1 MCDPRMSDTACE
13 HGAAAHDGSESG
25 AGTVPEAARAWL
37 LIEHDGPWPAE
48 AVDADLPAPLRDL
61 AALADKR
68 GIRVQLIRRA
78 GQRRV
83 RGGKR
88 GVRDG
93 NGDPAV
99 FAGWTAGSSPW
110 LRRGGIG
117 DAGVLGARLEG
128 LAEGIVPDFGTP
140 AADPLFLVCTH
151 GRRDVCCARYG
162 GPLAR
167 ALAAR
172 YPGQVW
178 ETTHVGGHRYAANL
192 VLLPHGLYYGPVDE
206 EAAVAAITAY
216 QRGEAVT
223 GRYRGR
229 AGQPRS
235 AQFAGCARLCQAGR
249 LPIDGLTLGVL
260 LRAVW
265 CGIPR
270 DYHAESRREIT

>member
-1 MCDPRMSDTACE
+1 MCDTACE

-61 AALADKR
+61 AVLAGKR

-83 RGGKR
+83 RG
-88 GVRDG
+88 G

-110 LRRGGIG
+110 LRRGDIG
-117 DAGVLGARLEG
+117 LAGVLATRLEE
-128 LAEGIVPDFGTP
+128 LADGAVPGFGTP
-140 AADPLFLVCTH
+140 TAERMFLVCTH

-229 AGQPRS
+229 AGQPRLAQS
-235 AQFAGCARLCQAGR
+235 ASCARLCQAGC
-249 LPIDGLTLGVL
+249 LPVGELARG
-260 LRAVW
+260 
-265 CGIPR
+265 
-270 DYHAESRREIT
+270 